1 VAHHAEGAPHHHAE
15 QPDKQ
20 KNGEGIVVEVG
31 EERLLENTGEDD
43 ASDGRPKGGDERA
56 PVLLPRD
63 CRATL
68 CREVNPSF
76 VAALGSSARLHVK
89 ALYMNPGDRGWR
101 RPRSYHHG
109 NLKEVLLEA
118 ARKLIEEHGAFGFSL
133 TEAARLAGVSPA
145 APYRHFRDRDA
156 LLAEV
161 AKNGFERFAARLDM
175 AWNNGVPTP
184 LSAFDNLGKAY
195 LAFARDEPA
204 SYTVMFETGVLPGG
218 DGETLTAAERAF
230 DVLQHAAAALCRQ
243 LPESERPPLKLMSL
257 HIWAISHGVATLF
270 AQGDLQAH
278 KVPMKPEEILE
289 SAMLVYLKGLGIL
302 ADGKGAQHRS

>member
-1 VAHHAEGAPHHHAE
+1 MDP
-15 QPDKQ
+15 
-20 KNGEGIVVEVG
+20 
-31 EERLLENTGEDD
+31 
-43 ASDGRPKGGDERA
+43 SDRP
-56 PVLLPRD
+56 
-63 CRATL
+63 
-68 CREVNPSF
+68 
-76 VAALGSSARLHVK
+76 
-89 ALYMNPGDRGWR
+89 GWH

-118 ARKLIEEHGAFGFSL
+118 ARKLIEQYGPSGFSL

-161 AKNGFERFAARLDM
+161 ARHGFERFAARLDM

-195 LAFARDEPA
+195 LAFAREEPA
-204 SYTVMFETGVLPGG
+204 SYAVMFEAG
-218 DGETLTAAERAF
+218 LTAAAGAMSSQAGERAF
-230 DVLQHAAAALCRQ
+230 GVLQQAATALLRA
-243 LPESERPPLKLMSL
+243 LPEAERPPVRLMSL

-270 AQGDLQAH
+270 AQGAPETKKLPISA
-278 KVPMKPEEILE
+278 EEILE

-302 ADGKGAQHRS
+302 SAENAS